1 MHLALARKTFGSQ
14 KHDRM
19 ARVTTNQTR
28 WNAWKCPRLVI
39 WQWSWG
45 NAVLHIPLRTERFS
59 ARGPLTGLTPLL
71 PLQSAAQLRSVTAPT
86 ARDGMQLPKK
96 SISFTLSNL
105 SPAYCFLHQK
115 KKKSRTKQTLSD
127 TWLSVVFIFFFSWI
141 ISASVFVIW
150 KKSTCVR
157 CTLIRILARVCI
169 LYRRSK
175 VGEIS
180 FRFEASRTRLPK
192 SSMCACQPYTARLCL
207 GVTGLAGPRSSIDQV
222 LCRTCMDTS
231 YKTPTPHPVLLRR
244 DPANYT

>member
-71 PLQSAAQLRSVTAPT
+71 PLQSAAQLRSVATPA

-96 SISFTLSNL
+96 SVSFTLSNL
-105 SPAYCFLHQK
+105 PPAYSFLHQK
-115 KKKSRTKQTLSD
+115 KKKSKTKQTLSY
-127 TWLSVVFIFFFSWI
+127 TWLSVVLIFFLDNFSFCI
-141 ISASVFVIW
+141 CQLKEKYMCQMHIDQNSGGCSY
-150 KKSTCVR
+150 
-157 CTLIRILARVCI
+157 LIQG
-169 LYRRSK
+169 SK
-175 VGEIS
+175 AGEI
-180 FRFEASRTRLPK
+180 
-192 SSMCACQPYTARLCL
+192 
-207 GVTGLAGPRSSIDQV
+207 
-222 LCRTCMDTS
+222 
-231 YKTPTPHPVLLRR
+231 
-244 DPANYT
+244 